1 MKKAFTLI
9 EIIVIVGILAIL
21 LWTSSFLR
29 NRNED
34 EKIKYWKECSNYIFQ
49 EVLNQD
55 NNIKKNKTINSW
67 DEILL
72 ITWIQIKKENKD
84 SYLVSMNTF
93 NEKSEL
99 NSQNTLINNKWSC
112 TADHISNKNNYII
125 NTDDDFMIRIQKNNN
140 FAYKTTISV
149 CDFGWNN
156 CIEISKIE
164 YNQASNKFDLKSCSL
179 INNEWLCEEW
189 KK

>member
-72 ITWIQIKKENKD
+72 ITW
-84 SYLVSMNTF
+84 
-93 NEKSEL
+93 
-99 NSQNTLINNKWSC
+99 
-112 TADHISNKNNYII
+112 
-125 NTDDDFMIRIQKNNN
+125 
-140 FAYKTTISV
+140 
-149 CDFGWNN
+149 
-156 CIEISKIE
+156 
-164 YNQASNKFDLKSCSL
+164 
-179 INNEWLCEEW
+179 
-189 KK
+189 